1 MVSTKPKKSWVNA
14 IVFTSLSLDYQGE
27 RKTEAMIKFV
37 KQNTPSLVFRI
48 SNNEKDSKTTNLQDR
63 VASLQNFLEKVLP
76 VLYFQ
81 GKRTA
86 KDNSREK
93 QKH

>member
-48 SNNEKDSKTTNLQDR
+48 SNSEKDSKTTNPQDR
-63 VASLQNFLEKVLP
+63 IVSLQSFLEKVLL

-81 GKRTA
+81 GKRIA